1 MMKITL
7 IGFMG
12 CGKSS
17 VAKELAALLCCS
29 HTDLDDYITE
39 AEGRSIRDIFKS
51 EGEEYFRNVEYR
63 CLEQLLNSEDGP
75 EVLALGGGAAIRG
88 CELLR
93 SASIC
98 IYLRTSEE
106 ELCRRLENEMDK
118 RPMLAGER
126 SLRDRVHELMLQRRG
141 IYEKAACHTVVT
153 DGRCP
158 REIAAEIRDIIFPK

>member
-1 MMKITL
+1 M
-7 IGFMG
+7 
-12 CGKSS
+12 
-17 VAKELAALLCCS
+17 
-29 HTDLDDYITE
+29 H
-39 AEGRSIRDIFKS
+39 
-51 EGEEYFRNVEYR
+51 
-63 CLEQLLNSEDGP
+63 SEDGP
-75 EVLALGGGAAIRG
+75 ERLALGGGAAIRG